1 MPPPRRGSTARG
13 EEAKA
18 LERGRHVPNART
30 AGTALFS
37 LQTAIVDPNAV
48 LASLRADLEG
58 TGKVRLLTGRELT
71 GVRGSRVAVTPQG
84 EITFRRLVNAAGA
97 HCDEVARLFGLARD
111 LRLIPFKGIYRKLRK
126 DRTFVV
132 NGNIYPV
139 PDVRNPFLG
148 VHFTRSVHG
157 DVYLGPTAIPALGRE
172 NYGLLAG
179 VDGGAASIL
188 LQDAILFLRNTRF
201 REVALTEPRKYFPG
215 AFDRDAARLVKRYDP
230 TDFEAA
236 QKVGIRPQLVDW
248 KTKELV
254 MDFLVEA
261 SGDTVHVLNP
271 ISPAFTSS
279 MEIARRLV
287 ESWGGIITLTSAPGQ
302 GTTVRLVLQ
311 PAPPAPPPPLEAPAG
326 LVRGDPSH
334 DIVARRMP
342 PFLPVFLRGG
352 SCGVPSYWRAVQPRC
367 ATPIFT
373 IIEPPPSPSFSPPL
387 DWNARHNGM
396 LSGKRLT
403 APPLRAGSS
412 TFCSISGEGWRILI
426 TPAHSVAARPPSRA
440 STCSWR
446 KERRVSRP

>member
-1 MPPPRRGSTARG
+1 MNDSADILIVGAGIVGLTVARELVARG
-13 EEAKA
+13 AEGVVLLEKEDALGRHASGRNSGVLHAGIYYAPDSLKARSCLAGNLLMRAYCKERGLPLLETGKVIVARSEAELPA
-18 LERGRHVPNART
+18 LEELHRRATANGARVEMVDEARLAELEPSART
-30 AGTALFS
+30 AGKALFS

-48 LASLRADLEG
+48 LAQLRVDLEA

-97 HCDEVARLFGLARD
+97 HCDEVARMFGLARD

-139 PDVRNPFLG
+139 PDPRNPFLG

-179 VDGGAASIL
+179 VDSDAASIL
-188 LQDAILFLRNTRF
+188 LQDAILFLRNPRF

-230 TDFEAA
+230 SDFEAA

-248 KTKELV
+248 KTKQLV
-254 MDFLVEA
+254 MDFMVEA

-287 ESWGGIITLTSAPGQ
+287 DEHFGRPGS
-302 GTTVRLVLQ
+302 T
-311 PAPPAPPPPLEAPAG
+311 P
-326 LVRGDPSH
+326 
-334 DIVARRMP
+334 VA
-342 PFLPVFLRGG
+342 
-352 SCGVPSYWRAVQPRC
+352 
-367 ATPIFT
+367 
-373 IIEPPPSPSFSPPL
+373 
-387 DWNARHNGM
+387 
-396 LSGKRLT
+396 
-403 APPLRAGSS
+403 
-412 TFCSISGEGWRILI
+412 
-426 TPAHSVAARPPSRA
+426 
-440 STCSWR
+440 
-446 KERRVSRP
+446 

>member
-1 MPPPRRGSTARG
+1 MNDSADILIVGAGIVGITIARELVARG
-13 EEAKA
+13 AEGVVLLEKEDELGRHASGRNSGVLHAGIYYAPDSLKARSCLAGNLLMRAYCKEKGLPLLETGKVIVARSEAELPA
-18 LERGRHVPNART
+18 LEELHRRATANGARVEMVDEARLAELEPSART
-30 AGTALFS
+30 AGKALFS
-37 LQTAIVDPNAV
+37 LQTAIVDPKAV
-48 LASLRADLEG
+48 LASLRAELEG
-58 TGKVRLLTGRELT
+58 TGKVRILTGRELT

-97 HCDEVARLFGLARD
+97 HCDQVARMFGLARD
-111 LRLIPFKGIYRKLRK
+111 LRLIPFKGIYRKLRRG
-126 DRTFVV
+126 RTFVV

-179 VDGGAASIL
+179 VDADAPSIL
-188 LQDAILFLRNTRF
+188 LQDAVLFLRNPRF

-230 TDFEAA
+230 SDFEAA

-248 KTKELV
+248 RTKQLV

-287 ESWGGIITLTSAPGQ
+287 DQ
-302 GTTVRLVLQ
+302 
-311 PAPPAPPPPLEAPAG
+311 
-326 LVRGDPSH
+326 H
-334 DIVARRMP
+334 
-342 PFLPVFLRGG
+342 F
-352 SCGVPSYWRAVQPRC
+352 
-367 ATPIFT
+367 
-373 IIEPPPSPSFSPPL
+373 
-387 DWNARHNGM
+387 
-396 LSGKRLT
+396 
-403 APPLRAGSS
+403 
-412 TFCSISGEGWRILI
+412 
-426 TPAHSVAARPPSRA
+426 ARPGGTPVA
-440 STCSWR
+440 
-446 KERRVSRP
+446 

>member
-1 MPPPRRGSTARG
+1 MSDSADILIVGAGIVGLTIARELVARG
-13 EEAKA
+13 AEGVVL
-18 LERGRHVPNART
+18 LEKEDRLGRHASGRNSGVLHAGIYYAPDSLKARSCLAGNLLMRAYCKEKGLPLLETGKVIVARSEAELPALDELHRRASANGARVELIDEARLAELEPNART
-30 AGTALFS
+30 AGRALFS

-48 LASLRADLEG
+48 LASLRADLEA
-58 TGKVRLLTGRELT
+58 TRKVRILTSRELT

-179 VDGGAASIL
+179 VDAGAASIL
-188 LQDAILFLRNTRF
+188 LQDAILFLRNPRF

-230 TDFEAA
+230 SDFEAA

-248 KTKELV
+248 RTKELV

-287 ESWGGIITLTSAPGQ
+287 DE
-302 GTTVRLVLQ
+302 
-311 PAPPAPPPPLEAPAG
+311 
-326 LVRGDPSH
+326 H
-334 DIVARRMP
+334 
-342 PFLPVFLRGG
+342 F
-352 SCGVPSYWRAVQPRC
+352 
-367 ATPIFT
+367 
-373 IIEPPPSPSFSPPL
+373 
-387 DWNARHNGM
+387 
-396 LSGKRLT
+396 
-403 APPLRAGSS
+403 
-412 TFCSISGEGWRILI
+412 
-426 TPAHSVAARPPSRA
+426 
-440 STCSWR
+440 
-446 KERRVSRP
+446 SRPGRTPVA